1 MSDMRIAESATIA
14 GATSGHE
21 ARAAW
26 GAVLSLSVGV
36 FALVTAEFLPASL
49 LTPMASNLR
58 ISYGAAGQAVTATA
72 LVAAIAAPAVVIGT
86 AKIDRRMVVWGL
98 SLLLVLSD
106 LLAAAASNIWVLLT
120 ARVVLGVALGGTWSL
135 AAALA
140 LRLVPARLVARAM
153 SIIFTGV
160 TAASV
165 CAPALGA
172 YLGDLW
178 GWRATF
184 LAASGIGIAALIIQ
198 LATMPRLPSTDG
210 PTLRTFFLLLRRPR
224 IRTGLITVMFVI
236 SGHFAGFT
244 YVRPFLEQVSRLD
257 VRTLSMVLLAF
268 GVGGFFGNFAG
279 GIMSGRSPRIS
290 VAVGALLL
298 AATAFGL
305 LADGSSTGVAFVALA
320 VWGFAFGVLPV
331 SIQTWTTQAALDHA
345 ESAGALLVTTF
356 QIAIAAGAIL
366 GGVLVD
372 RLGAPGAIGYCG
384 VALLV
389 GAAAMLGLGRSS
401 VYARHA
407 VGEDGLPVAS

>member
-1 MSDMRIAESATIA
+1 MSDMSRADDTATT
-14 GATSGHE
+14 G
-21 ARAAW
+21 AAW

-49 LTPMASNLR
+49 LTPMATDLH

-72 LVAAIAAPAVVIGT
+72 LVAAVAAPAVVIGT

-98 SLLLVLSD
+98 SLLLVMSD
-106 LLAAAASNIWVLLT
+106 LLAAAASNIWVLLL
-120 ARVVLGVALGGTWSL
+120 ARVLLGVALGGTWSL

-140 LRLVPARLVARAM
+140 LRLVPASMVARAM

-184 LAASGIGIAALIIQ
+184 LAASSIGIVALAIQ

-210 PTLRTFFLLLRRPR
+210 PTLRTFFMLLRRPR

-268 GVGGFFGNFAG
+268 GIGGFFGNFAG
-279 GIMSGRSPRIS
+279 GMMSGRSPRVS
-290 VAVGALLL
+290 VAVGAVLL
-298 AATAFGL
+298 AATAFAL
-305 LADGSSTGVAFVALA
+305 LGDGTSTPIAFVALA

-356 QIAIAAGAIL
+356 QIAIATGAIL

-389 GAAAMLGLGRSS
+389 GAATMLGLGRGSL
-401 VYARHA
+401 YARDQA
-407 VGEDGLPVAS
+407 GDDGVPVTS

>member
-1 MSDMRIAESATIA
+1 MSRADDAAT
-14 GATSGHE
+14 T
-21 ARAAW
+21 RAAW
-26 GAVLSLSVGV
+26 GAVVSLSVGV

-49 LTPMASNLR
+49 LTPMATDLH

-72 LVAAIAAPAVVIGT
+72 LVAAVAAPAVVIGT
-86 AKIDRRMVVWGL
+86 AKIDRRMVVWAL

-106 LLAAAASNIWVLLT
+106 LLAAAASNIWILLL
-120 ARVVLGVALGGTWSL
+120 ARVVLGIALGGTWSL
-135 AAALA
+135 AGALA

-184 LAASGIGIAALIIQ
+184 LAASSIGIVALAIQ

-210 PTLRTFFLLLRRPR
+210 PTLRTFFMLLRRPR

-279 GIMSGRSPRIS
+279 GMMSGRSPRVS
-290 VAVGALLL
+290 VAVGAVLL
-298 AATAFGL
+298 AATAFAL
-305 LADGSSTGVAFVALA
+305 LGDGTSTPIAFVALA

-331 SIQTWTTQAALDHA
+331 SIQTWTSQAALDHA

-356 QIAIAAGAIL
+356 QIAIATGAIL

-389 GAAAMLGLGRSS
+389 GAAAMLGLGRGSL
-401 VYARHA
+401 YARNQA
-407 VGEDGLPVAS
+407 GDDGVPVTS

>member
-1 MSDMRIAESATIA
+1 MSDMSRADDTATT
-14 GATSGHE
+14 G
-21 ARAAW
+21 AAW

-49 LTPMASNLR
+49 LTPMATDLH

-72 LVAAIAAPAVVIGT
+72 LVAAVAAPAVVIGT

-106 LLAAAASNIWVLLT
+106 LLAAAASNIWVLLL
-120 ARVVLGVALGGTWSL
+120 ARVLLGVALGGTWSL

-140 LRLVPARLVARAM
+140 LRLVPARMVARAM

-184 LAASGIGIAALIIQ
+184 LAASSIGIVALAIQ
-198 LATMPRLPSTDG
+198 LTTMPRLPSTDG

-268 GVGGFFGNFAG
+268 GIGGFFGNFAG
-279 GIMSGRSPRIS
+279 GMMSGRSPRVS
-290 VAVGALLL
+290 VAVGAVLL
-298 AATAFGL
+298 AATAFAL
-305 LADGSSTGVAFVALA
+305 LGDGTSTPIAFVALA

-356 QIAIAAGAIL
+356 QIAIATGAIL

-389 GAAAMLGLGRSS
+389 GAATMLGLGRGSM
-401 VYARHA
+401 YARDQA
-407 VGEDGLPVAS
+407 GDDGVPVTS